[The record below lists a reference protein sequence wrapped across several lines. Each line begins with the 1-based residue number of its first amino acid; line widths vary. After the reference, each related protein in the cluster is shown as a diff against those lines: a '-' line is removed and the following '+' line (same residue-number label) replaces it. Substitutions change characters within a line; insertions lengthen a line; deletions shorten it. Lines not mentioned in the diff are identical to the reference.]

1 MVSPLIV
8 PAAAGNE
15 LTVTASDEDVP
26 LPHELVPFT
35 VIFPETA
42 EELKSTVMLLV
53 ELVPVTPVG
62 SVQVYDV
69 AFVIAGTV

>member
-1 MVSPLIV
+1 MSVKDITGV
-8 PAAAGNE
+8 AGNG

-35 VIFPETA
+35 VTLPETD

-62 SVQVYDV
+62 SVQVY
-69 AFVIAGTV
+69 